1 MTTGNRNTLLGA
13 KLHVNRID
21 TVIKNH
27 ELILKNFKETEI
39 T

>member
-1 MTTGNRNTLLGA
+1 MTTGNGNTLLGA

-21 TVIKNH
+21 IVIKNH
-27 ELILKNFKETEI
+27 ELILKNFKETEV